1 MRTIF
6 QTEFF
11 ICIKDVIK
19 FFVYFRDVPLAHG
32 LRDEDGSGDSMLGSL
47 SDLSIIIVLLLSYPY
62 SYSYPSP

>member
-32 LRDEDGSGDSMLGSL
+32 PRDEDGSGVPCWVPSQIYLL
-47 SDLSIIIVLLLSYPY
+47 LLLLSYPY

>member
-19 FFVYFRDVPLAHG
+19 FFVYFRYVPLAHG
-32 LRDEDGSGDSMLGSL
+32 PRDEDGSMLGSL